1 MLLLQIE
8 QSVEKGFGYLEQ
20 FKNSAMTL
28 APKLVLAVII
38 YIIGKWLINK
48 ACAVMKKMLSLRH
61 FDASLQTFLLS
72 LVRISLIVSLL
83 LIIASTVGINIT
95 GFAALLA
102 GAGIAIG
109 SALNGSLG
117 NLAGGVMILVFKPF
131 KVGDQIEAQGAT
143 GLVTEIGIFNTF
155 ITTPERKTVIL
166 PNGALSTGV
175 ITNYNTSGSLRV
187 DIPMS
192 IAPNMPI
199 EKARQV
205 AIQAMLQHPLV
216 LKDPAPE
223 VVVTKIADGMVTL
236 SLRPSA
242 LQPDYPTVY
251 VAIQEMVKNAFDA
264 HGIEGPTPH
273 RVLISKTA

>member
-8 QSVEKGFGYLEQ
+8 ESVKKGVTFIDKAKDYAVEYGL
-20 FKNSAMTL
+20 KIIL
-28 APKLVLAVII
+28 AII
-38 YIIGKWLINK
+38 VYIIGKWLIAK
-48 ACAVMKKMLSLRH
+48 LCAIVAKMLTLRH
-61 FDASLQTFLLS
+61 IERSLQTFLLS
-72 LVRISLIVSLL
+72 LVRISLLILL
-83 LIIASTVGINIT
+83 LLSIASMVGINIT

-117 NLAGGVMILVFKPF
+117 NLAGGVMILIFKPF
-131 KVGDQIEAQGAT
+131 KVGDQIEAQGAI
-143 GLVTEIGIFNTF
+143 GVVTEIAIFNTF

-187 DIPMS
+187 DIPMNIS
-192 IAPNMPI
+192 PSTSI

-223 VVVTKIADGMVTL
+223 VVVVKIADGMVSL

-242 LQPDYPTVY
+242 LQPDYPSVF
-251 VAIQEMVKNAFDA
+251 VGVQELVKNAFDA

-273 RVLISKTA
+273 RVVINKA